1 MSSIKFSATRK
12 PGGRPP
18 VGRGRPAVRNSTP
31 SHVLEGAYMNP
42 RMVHVL
48 TSVVGARCELL
59 VKSGKVFEGI
69 FRTYGPK
76 YEVVLDAAHQQSAD
90 STQSGPK
97 SEEIVNTMIFSPS
110 DVVLVQYKDV
120 DLNYATRDGFT
131 DSVIVRR
138 VNGEHR
144 ERELEPWQ
152 GGDGAG
158 DDMSSLDTDMSNG
171 WDPNEMFRYN
181 EENYGV
187 KSTYDSSLAN
197 YTTRLDKD
205 SSEEFQKREARAEQL
220 AREIESSPQY
230 RTHAALENDDGRT
243 EEDRF
248 SSVQR
253 RQQQQQPDRDGP
265 TLYTRGRYVPP
276 GQRSG
281 PLGRGGGRQ
290 NSPKFGRQGAGPQ
303 PSRGGYRYPEP
314 SPSPG
319 LDHRALN
326 GAGRGAIRS
335 QVTQSPKPGQE
346 LSTPPG
352 LMVGAPAGVQAFGAA
367 GAGHAQPQPLPVT
380 AIQPAPGMPQPV
392 AWVSVPPPGVPQPS
406 SAQAGALAAQQGVA
420 AVAAAAHAPPS
431 ASKVPDVHLVASPA
445 TAPANTIVAAAQAPA
460 AMAAA
465 AATVV
470 TTAAFQQP
478 TASVPVTGLS
488 IPRGAVLSAAPT
500 TSSGMTS
507 GAESACQ
514 PQPSSAEGGFVSAI
528 SGKETSIHVEQGP
541 QNMIADQ
548 QQARAP
554 GAAQPILQRAPSA
567 VPVRV
572 PYQSVLEAKKNP
584 IEELKRFSA
593 EFKLNL
599 NQAEPGPQE
608 ERSTRD
614 KSKGDGA
621 EVAAECS
628 TGTQTTDTPASTQA
642 ANSGSQTAGSA
653 VPQAVAS
660 LGTGGEVTATKPGS
674 EGPNVISEST
684 PKADVESSKDKGES
698 DATDSKK
705 SNLNPNAK
713 EFVLNPS
720 AKPFIP
726 MVKPVPTPTPPRP
739 QQASP
744 SVIMPAPQ
752 GPLYTP
758 QPLAA
763 YPPVIPINQVPAAYQ
778 VPVPLNQHKPYRPTK
793 GTMPQ
798 IRSDHAH
805 PQSNQAILHSVSMAT
820 VSAPPLGASYSHAF
834 IPYSPQHYPSQPNL
848 LHYQPL
854 HQAGAVYPPLMQGGS
869 RVLAAPQMGPGQAGL
884 VGAPSSSSP
893 QYPPN
898 AESAPPPQTIYV
910 SPAPVHQHYPPP
922 HPGSLHALT
931 AHAQQGAPT
940 HAAPNQHPG
949 GQQMPSA
956 MQLFL
961 VKPQGG
967 QHPHMGAPQQH
978 QAAGLYPGGLVSQG
992 PGPHGQPGG
1001 YPHPHA
1007 HPQHIYTIHP
1017 PHHGYSSPAGLP
1029 PNAQSHAAHPAPVM
1043 LMAAHPSSSGHGG
1056 PPGPPHPHQ
1065 GPMSLSGVPSMAV
1078 SSGAPYAYMT
1088 LQPQGQG
1095 LFRRFYFSEVPHLK
1109 IPMLCSATSAA
1120 TDALSAPKQLIGPR
1134 QPTPLPTKQLFGSER
1149 YRLSCDRH

>member
-1 MSSIKFSATRK
+1 
-12 PGGRPP
+12 
-18 VGRGRPAVRNSTP
+18 
-31 SHVLEGAYMNP
+31 EGAYMNP

-326 GAGRGAIRS
+326 G
-335 QVTQSPKPGQE
+335 E
-346 LSTPPG
+346 
-352 LMVGAPAGVQAFGAA
+352 
-367 GAGHAQPQPLPVT
+367 
-380 AIQPAPGMPQPV
+380 
-392 AWVSVPPPGVPQPS
+392 PS

-514 PQPSSAEGGFVSAI
+514 PQPSSAEEVKLTKLS
-528 SGKETSIHVEQGP
+528 P
-541 QNMIADQ
+541 
-548 QQARAP
+548 P
-554 GAAQPILQRAPSA
+554 
-567 VPVRV
+567 V

-956 MQLFL
+956 MQ
-961 VKPQGG
+961 PQGG

-1029 PNAQSHAAHPAPVM
+1029 PNAQVPTNVSVPPQSHAAHPAPVM

-1088 LQPQGQG
+1088 LQPQAVQHPQQQMH
-1095 LFRRFYFSEVPHLK
+1095 FPH
-1109 IPMLCSATSAA
+1109 PSS
-1120 TDALSAPKQLIGPR
+1120 
-1134 QPTPLPTKQLFGSER
+1134 
-1149 YRLSCDRH
+1149 

>member
-1 MSSIKFSATRK
+1 MDVSARPCHVVCACRGPYRAACNQTDPASKVVKAEAEECERHPGVAHDSCLTQGKNNSLSSSSTNSVNNNNIIIIVKQEEEEAAAAIMSSIKFSATRK

-18 VGRGRPAVRNSTP
+18 LGRGRPAVRNSTP

-253 RQQQQQPDRDGP
+253 RQQQQQQPDRDGP

-326 GAGRGAIRS
+326 GGEGGHAETSPSSGRGAIRS

-352 LMVGAPAGVQAFGAA
+352 LMVGAPAGVQAFVAA
-367 GAGHAQPQPLPVT
+367 GAGHAQTQPVPVT

-406 SAQAGALAAQQGVA
+406 SAQAGALVAQQGVA

-431 ASKVPDVHLVASPA
+431 ASKVPD
-445 TAPANTIVAAAQAPA
+445 
-460 AMAAA
+460 
-465 AATVV
+465 
-470 TTAAFQQP
+470 
-478 TASVPVTGLS
+478 
-488 IPRGAVLSAAPT
+488 
-500 TSSGMTS
+500 
-507 GAESACQ
+507 
-514 PQPSSAEGGFVSAI
+514 
-528 SGKETSIHVEQGP
+528 
-541 QNMIADQ
+541 
-548 QQARAP
+548 
-554 GAAQPILQRAPSA
+554 
-567 VPVRV
+567 
-572 PYQSVLEAKKNP
+572 SVLEAKKNP

-593 EFKLNL
+593 EFK
-599 NQAEPGPQE
+599 AEPGPQE

-621 EVAAECS
+621 EAAAECS
-628 TGTQTTDTPASTQA
+628 TGTQTTDTSASTQA

-674 EGPNVISEST
+674 EGPNVSSEST
-684 PKADVESSKDKGES
+684 PKAADVEGSKDKGES

-752 GPLYTP
+752 GPLYNP

-763 YPPVIPINQVPAAYQ
+763 YPPVIPINPVPAAYQ

-956 MQLFL
+956 MQ
-961 VKPQGG
+961 PQGG
-967 QHPHMGAPQQH
+967 QPPHMGAPQQH
-978 QAAGLYPGGLVSQG
+978 QAAGLYPGGLMSQG

-1065 GPMSLSGVPSMAV
+1065 GPMSLSGVPSMSV

-1095 LFRRFYFSEVPHLK
+1095 LFRR
-1109 IPMLCSATSAA
+1109 SATSAA